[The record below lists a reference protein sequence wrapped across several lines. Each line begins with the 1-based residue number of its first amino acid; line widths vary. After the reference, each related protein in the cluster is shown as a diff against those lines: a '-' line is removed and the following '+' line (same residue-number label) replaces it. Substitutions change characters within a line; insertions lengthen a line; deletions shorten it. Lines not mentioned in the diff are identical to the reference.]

1 MSETLTFQLDGLSCG
16 HCVKRVKE
24 VLEQRSDV
32 TTAEVTLEQAV
43 VTGTASASEL
53 IRDIEQAGYH
63 ASQQPGNRD
72 PKPEPLTATDPVPDG
87 LAAEKK
93 RPASPDEDNPQ
104 TVQLLIDGMSCASCV
119 SRVEKALNQVA
130 HVRQARVNLA
140 DRSALVSGPA
150 DPQALLKAV
159 SDAGYQGIVISD
171 DNQRREQQQQTSRQH
186 FIRYSWQ
193 SAVALLTGIPVMIW
207 GMSSG
212 NMMLTADNRL
222 TWQLIG
228 LLTLLVMII
237 AGGHFYRSAWKSLSN
252 RSATMDTL
260 VALGTAV
267 AWAYSAAVVL
277 FPDSFP
283 EPARHL
289 YFEASTMI
297 IGLINL
303 GHALEQRARQHSSQA
318 LEKLLDLTPPQ
329 ATVLKDDGEV
339 SLPVS
344 QIQPGMRLR
353 LRAGDRVPVD
363 GIIDAGQGLIDESM
377 LTGEAWPQQ
386 KTTDDKV
393 SAGTLVCDGTLS
405 FRATATGQ
413 NTALARIISLV
424 RNAQSSKPKI
434 GQLADRIS
442 SVFVP
447 VVILIALFSGLV
459 WYLAGPAPQFAYS
472 MVVITTVL
480 IIACP
485 CALGLATPMSI
496 IAGVG
501 RAAEAGILVKDADAL
516 QQASSADTVV
526 FDKTGTL
533 TTGQPA
539 VTLITTFNGFS
550 EQQILGYAAG
560 LEEHS
565 AHPLATAIKNR
576 AAGTEFQPVSQLT
589 TLAGKGLSA
598 ASGSHPLLLGNQ
610 RLLTEAAV
618 DITAAE
624 NSLKNAGQQGETP
637 VLLAIDGQLA
647 AVIAVSDPLRPEAAG
662 VISLLKKRGYKVVM
676 LTGDRQ
682 KTAQVIADRAGISEV
697 IAEVLPEEKALAI
710 KTLQQA
716 GHRVAMVGDGINDA
730 PALACADTSIAIGGG
745 SDIAIETA
753 SMALMRK
760 DLQAV
765 ADGLMISVATL
776 RNMKQNLAGA
786 FVYNCL
792 GIPVAAGVLYPLTG
806 TLLNPVIAGAA
817 MALSS
822 VTVVTNA
829 NRLLRYR
836 LPQQNKLSLNGGND

>member
-1 MSETLTFQLDGLSCG
+1 MS
-16 HCVKRVKE
+16 VM
-24 VLEQRSDV
+24 
-32 TTAEVTLEQAV
+32 
-43 VTGTASASEL
+43 
-53 IRDIEQAGYH
+53 AGR
-63 ASQQPGNRD
+63 G
-72 PKPEPLTATDPVPDG
+72 
-87 LAAEKK
+87 
-93 RPASPDEDNPQ
+93 
-104 TVQLLIDGMSCASCV
+104 
-119 SRVEKALNQVA
+119 
-130 HVRQARVNLA
+130 
-140 DRSALVSGPA
+140 
-150 DPQALLKAV
+150 
-159 SDAGYQGIVISD
+159 
-171 DNQRREQQQQTSRQH
+171 
-186 FIRYSWQ
+186 
-193 SAVALLTGIPVMIW
+193 
-207 GMSSG
+207 
-212 NMMLTADNRL
+212 
-222 TWQLIG
+222 
-228 LLTLLVMII
+228 
-237 AGGHFYRSAWKSLSN
+237 
-252 RSATMDTL
+252 
-260 VALGTAV
+260 
-267 AWAYSAAVVL
+267 
-277 FPDSFP
+277 
-283 EPARHL
+283 
-289 YFEASTMI
+289 
-297 IGLINL
+297 
-303 GHALEQRARQHSSQA
+303 
-318 LEKLLDLTPPQ
+318 
-329 ATVLKDDGEV
+329 
-339 SLPVS
+339 
-344 QIQPGMRLR
+344 
-353 LRAGDRVPVD
+353 RAG
-363 GIIDAGQGLIDESM
+363 
-377 LTGEAWPQQ
+377 
-386 KTTDDKV
+386 K
-393 SAGTLVCDGTLS
+393 
-405 FRATATGQ
+405 
-413 NTALARIISLV
+413 
-424 RNAQSSKPKI
+424 
-434 GQLADRIS
+434 
-442 SVFVP
+442 
-447 VVILIALFSGLV
+447 
-459 WYLAGPAPQFAYS
+459 
-472 MVVITTVL
+472 
-480 IIACP
+480 
-485 CALGLATPMSI
+485 
-496 IAGVG
+496 VG
-501 RAAEAGILVKDADAL
+501 RQVKSADSL

-526 FDKTGTL
+526 LDRTGTL